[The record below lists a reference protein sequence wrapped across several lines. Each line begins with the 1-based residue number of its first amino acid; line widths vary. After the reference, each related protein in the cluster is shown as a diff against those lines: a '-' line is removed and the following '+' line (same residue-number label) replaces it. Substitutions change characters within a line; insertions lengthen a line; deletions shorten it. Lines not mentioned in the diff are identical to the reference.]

1 MRIRTGNRNRPGLRH
16 ARIRGMTLIEL
27 MIVIL
32 IIGILAGVAIPSYR
46 AYMVRS
52 QRTDATAALLRL
64 ASAQE
69 KFYLQNNRYADD
81 DELDTAPPAGLGIDG
96 TEHGWYTL
104 SITDADAS
112 GWSAQAVAVSS
123 GPQAA
128 DESCEVFTLNSRGV
142 KGASDAVGG
151 GGGSGGSG
159 SGGGGGGGGGADT
172 TDTCWR

>member
-1 MRIRTGNRNRPGLRH
+1 
-16 ARIRGMTLIEL
+16 MTLIEL

-32 IIGILAGVAIPSYR
+32 IIGIIAGIAIPSYR

-52 QRTDATAALLRL
+52 QRVDATAALLRV
-64 ASAQE
+64 ATAQE

-81 DELDTAPPAGLGIDG
+81 DELDTAPPAGLGIEG

-104 SITDADAS
+104 SIADADAS
-112 GWSAQAVAVSS
+112 GWSAQAVVVSS

-128 DESCEVFTLNSRGV
+128 DDSCVVFTLNSNGA

-151 GGGSGGSG
+151 GGSG
-159 SGGGGGGGGGADT
+159 SGGGGGGADT

>member
-1 MRIRTGNRNRPGLRH
+1 MLFRTGSHPVHG
-16 ARIRGMTLIEL
+16 ARRSRIQGMTLIEL

-32 IIGILAGVAIPSYR
+32 IIGIIAGIAIPSYR

-64 ASAQE
+64 ATAQE
-69 KFYLQNNRYADD
+69 KFYLQNNEYADNGLL
-81 DELDTAPPAGLGIDG
+81 DEAPPAGLGIDG

-112 GWSAQAVAVSS
+112 GWTAQAVAVSS

-128 DESCEVFTLNSRGV
+128 DESCQVFTLNSRGE
-142 KGASDAVGG
+142 KGASETA
-151 GGGSGGSG
+151 GSGGT
-159 SGGGGGGGGGADT
+159 DT
-172 TDTCWR
+172 TESCWR